1 MHGVGVEKDECAP
14 LGNMTPLRSRTNDPL
29 LAPAI
34 MDDHIHRHE
43 HHDAQLSVAVWSSYL

>member
-14 LGNMTPLRSRTNDPL
+14 LGNMTPLRSRINDPL

-43 HHDAQLSVAVWSSYL
+43 HHDAQLSVAVWSSYQ